1 MKRQICTVALGFAS
15 VLLATETEAAPRS
28 MDECRTLSDP
38 TARLACYDEV
48 AGVAPAAQA
57 PAPAVQPPGP
67 AAQPSFQSRATPPVA
82 QQQAAA
88 PARTQAAPAEL
99 KKRSDFDSRLTAVV
113 PLRHGYYR
121 LELEDGTAY
130 ETTAVAPPPAAG
142 EAVHIRRTFVGTT
155 YLDMKGRS
163 PIAIR
168 LARVQ

>member
-1 MKRQICTVALGFAS
+1 MKRQICAVTLGFAS
-15 VLLATETEAAPRS
+15 VLLAAGAEAAPRS
-28 MDECRTLSDP
+28 IDECRTLADP
-38 TARLACYDEV
+38 SARLACYDQV
-48 AGVAPAAQA
+48 AGAAPSAQTPAPASQLPAPAAA
-57 PAPAVQPPGP
+57 
-67 AAQPSFQSRATPPVA
+67 PSFQNRTAPPTA
-82 QQQAAA
+82 AYQPAA
-88 PARTQAAPAEL
+88 PVRVQAAPAEL

-113 PLRHGYYR
+113 PLRHGIYR

-163 PIAIR
+163 PVAIR